1 MDLDNQLTDT
11 DPAAF
16 GRADPTPPV
25 GVLCVAGGLALIAT
39 IIAAVVPAFMGTWQA
54 QFGIHADQAAFVAAT
69 EFFAQVAGAGI
80 FIAASRTFSWRQCA
94 LFGLMVVILGN
105 FASFASMT
113 VAALIPAR
121 ALAGLGGGMLRAL
134 GMMCLARAASPGRA
148 FALYA
153 TAQVAIAAV
162 VTAVLPTIVATAGPR
177 APFAAIAAIAGLS
190 VAVVH
195 FLPIARPNTAPGG
208 LGWTES
214 WPASASWAVAGLFVY
229 FVGQGTLWTFLQPIG
244 RRQFIDSASI
254 THALTLLNFA
264 GLLGSFGVGA
274 LAHRVHPPTALMV
287 LLGIG
292 IISVLVLFNAHTAA
306 AFIAASSGFYFA
318 WCASFPFQFTLIAKA
333 DSTGA
338 ASATVPAVDTLGL
351 ASGAALAGLCV
362 RSAGIV
368 ATGWIWAAGSI
379 IGISL
384 FAVAARRR
392 RNSIACL
399 ETAPAAT
406 AV

>member
-1 MDLDNQLTDT
+1 MDLDNQLTD
-11 DPAAF
+11 PGPMAF
-16 GRADPTPPV
+16 GRTEPTPPFR
-25 GVLCVAGGLALIAT
+25 VLCVAGGLALIAT

-54 QFGIHADQAAFVAAT
+54 QFGIRADQAAFVAAT

-80 FIAASRTFSWRQCA
+80 FITASSTFSWRQCA

-105 FASFASMT
+105 FASCASMT
-113 VAALIPAR
+113 IAALIPAR

-134 GMMCLARAASPGRA
+134 GMICLARAASPGLA

-162 VTAVLPTIVATAGPR
+162 VTAALPSIVATAGPR
-177 APFAAIAAIAGLS
+177 APFAAIAGIAGLS
-190 VAVVH
+190 VGAVY
-195 FLPIARPNTAPGG
+195 FLPIARPNTGPRG
-208 LGWTES
+208 LGWTKS
-214 WPASASWAVAGLFVY
+214 WPASASWAVAGLFIY
-229 FVGQGTLWTFLQPIG
+229 FVGQGTLWTFLEPIG
-244 RRQFIDSASI
+244 RRQLIDPANI
-254 THALTLLNFA
+254 NRALTLLNFA

-287 LLGIG
+287 LLSFG
-292 IISVLVLFNAHTAA
+292 IISVLVMFNAHTAV
-306 AFIAASSGFYFA
+306 AFIAASFGFYFA
-318 WCASFPFQFTLIAKA
+318 WCASFPFQFTLIAQA

-338 ASATVPAVDTLGL
+338 ASAAVPAVDTLGL

-368 ATGWIWAAGSI
+368 ATGSIWAAGSI

-384 FAVAARRR
+384 FAVAAHRL
-392 RNSIACL
+392 RNATACP
-399 ETAPAAT
+399 EMAPAAT